1 MSLITE
7 TNQQYYQGAQIF
19 VSEAV
24 LPNPNTQTFT
34 TTFDTGLVFGSY
46 DNTDTAYALNN
57 FKIYTSA
64 TGLPNP
70 ASWTEYT
77 SAYTVSGNSIT
88 LTGLPA
94 NTYIAIQLKSL
105 NGGNYGATE
114 ADKAYGTAVEDNY
127 GGYEYIKLNDA
138 IDNFMVGYAVSY
150 THLTLPT
157 ILLV

>member
-19 VSEAV
+19 VSAAA

-64 TGLPNP
+64 TVLPNP

-77 SAYTVSGNSIT
+77 SVYTVSGNSIT

-94 NTYIAIQLKSL
+94 STY
-105 NGGNYGATE
+105 
-114 ADKAYGTAVEDNY
+114 
-127 GGYEYIKLNDA
+127 
-138 IDNFMVGYAVSY
+138 MVVQKIFKITG
-150 THLTLPT
+150 LTTLT
-157 ILLV
+157 ILQFFDLVL